1 MPDSGN
7 STFIEWSLGIL
18 ATIGMAVTRF
28 FNTKIDK
35 KVSREVFE
43 EFKRGNDMSH
53 SQTHSTLK
61 DIKDGQNKLFDK
73 LDGKQDKR

>member
-1 MPDSGN
+1 MPDAGN
-7 STFIEWSLGIL
+7 NTFIEWGLGIL
-18 ATIGMAVTRF
+18 ATIGIAVTKF

-43 EFKRGNDMSH
+43 EFKRGNDMAH
-53 SQTHSTLK
+53 SQIHSTLK

-73 LDGKQDKR
+73 LDGKQDKH